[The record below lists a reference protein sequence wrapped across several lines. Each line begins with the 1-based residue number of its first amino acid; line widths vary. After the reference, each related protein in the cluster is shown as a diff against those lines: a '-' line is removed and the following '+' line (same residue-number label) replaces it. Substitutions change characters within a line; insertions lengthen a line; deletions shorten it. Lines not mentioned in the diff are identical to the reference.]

1 MKISLDKKYKD
12 GYGRAVRILEID
24 TEISDEYPVRGEF
37 VSPSGKGT
45 PRSWTADGRWWNDD
59 EPREDDLVE
68 VVEPTKPEPEPPAPV
83 AAAPQWKIGE
93 ARTLDG
99 SEAHIDFI
107 QSGSEDYR
115 YIGRALFKDGEWV
128 SMDWNS
134 AGVRHGCTD
143 KYQLNLA
150 PTPKKTV
157 RVQRWINVDLDGDSQ
172 VWSTKESARR
182 NRSDHFMALLV
193 IDKVVTEGDGLD

>member
-1 MKISLDKKYKD
+1 MNISLHKKYKD

-24 TEISDEYPVRGEF
+24 TEISDEYPVRGEV
-37 VSPSGKGT
+37 VSPSGRGIT
-45 PRSWTADGRWWNDD
+45 RSWTADGRWWNDG
-59 EPREDDLVE
+59 ELRRDDLVE
-68 VVEPTKPEPEPPAPV
+68 VVESPEPEPKAPAPV
-83 AAAPQWKIGE
+83 APAPQWKTGA

-107 QSGSEDYR
+107 QSDSEDHR
-115 YIGRALFKDGEWV
+115 YIGRVLFKDGEWV

-134 AGVRHGCTD
+134 AGVRYGCID

-157 RVQRWINVDLDGDSQ
+157 RVRRWINVDFDGESQ
-172 VWSTKESARR
+172 VWSTEGGAEN
-182 NRSDHFMALLV
+182 NRTDDFMALLV
-193 IDKVVTEGDGLD
+193 LDEVVTEGDGL

>member
-12 GYGRAVRILEID
+12 GYGRKVRIFEID
-24 TEISDEYPVRGEF
+24 TETSDEYPVRGELL
-37 VSPSGKGT
+37 SPSGRGT
-45 PRSWTADGRWWNDD
+45 PRSWTADGRWWNDN
-59 EPREDDLVE
+59 EPRKDDLVE
-68 VVEPTKPEPEPPAPV
+68 VVESPEPEPKTTTPV
-83 AAAPQWKIGE
+83 ATAPQWKTGA

-107 QSGSEDYR
+107 QSGSKDYR
-115 YIGRALFKDGEWV
+115 YIGRVLFGDGEWV

-134 AGVRHGCTD
+134 AGVRPGCTD

-157 RVQRWINVDLDGDSQ
+157 RVRRWINVDFDGESQ
-172 VWSTKESARR
+172 VWSTKENAKN
-182 NRSDHFMALLV
+182 NRSDDFMALLV